1 MKKNKDK
8 SIKFTKAKLHSLKHT
23 EKLQKYFDLQCQGLC
38 IFVHPEPS
46 LVKSYY
52 ANWGVSKI
60 DADGKKRTSGRYK
73 YICRLDEKPLDV
85 VKRLVTMKLQE
96 WKKTNSTSSKIKTIQ
111 TLVEN
116 YKASAADGYRIKS
129 KGAKLKYKGV
139 TTKHYIQC
147 LDAYVLGIT
156 EKQQI
161 LDRLN
166 NPYRLA
172 DNNYYT
178 KKLQELP
185 LKDVTRSDIE
195 IWHRRLEDTPTAAN
209 RALAALSVVFEWDA
223 AKLNPMFKGVNPCLR
238 ISKFKETKDKKYID
252 NFEKVIEITKYTE
265 EQQWRDPHF
274 LTFYRL
280 LMEEGERISDHH
292 GLQWKKPINKTDEKE
307 CTGWIDFR
315 RKTIWLKDTKNREPA
330 EVEITDEMFVMLQK
344 LQNLISEENTNASFA
359 VGSKWVFPRPTD
371 PTKHV
376 NNSSY
381 RVKLRNFHYKM
392 GLTTRE
398 HIRGTGQRKVY
409 KYTNHLTLK
418 HLRKT
423 FVTYYGRDKGL
434 EAASIRMRHSSMEI
448 TKNHYYTEDKEEL
461 KTKTSIYKTNQNVVN
476 FKKAGNDEE

>member
-1 MKKNKDK
+1 M
-8 SIKFTKAKLHSLKHT
+8 
-23 EKLQKYFDLQCQGLC
+23 Y
-38 IFVHPEPS
+38 
-46 LVKSYY
+46 
-52 ANWGVSKI
+52 
-60 DADGKKRTSGRYK
+60 
-73 YICRLDEKPLDV
+73 
-85 VKRLVTMKLQE
+85 
-96 WKKTNSTSSKIKTIQ
+96 
-111 TLVEN
+111 
-116 YKASAADGYRIKS
+116 
-129 KGAKLKYKGV
+129 
-139 TTKHYIQC
+139 
-147 LDAYVLGIT
+147 
-156 EKQQI
+156 
-161 LDRLN
+161 RLN
-166 NPYRLA
+166 NKKKLA

-344 LQNLISEENTNASFA
+344 LQNLISDENTNASFA

-371 PTKHV
+371 PTKHI

-461 KTKTSIYKTNQNVVN
+461 KTKTSIYKTNQNVVS

>member
-1 MKKNKDK
+1 
-8 SIKFTKAKLHSLKHT
+8 
-23 EKLQKYFDLQCQGLC
+23 
-38 IFVHPEPS
+38 
-46 LVKSYY
+46 
-52 ANWGVSKI
+52 
-60 DADGKKRTSGRYK
+60 
-73 YICRLDEKPLDV
+73 
-85 VKRLVTMKLQE
+85 MKLPD
-96 WKKTNSTSSKIKTIQ
+96 WKKTNSTSSKIKTIK
-111 TLVEN
+111 TFVEA
-116 YKASAADGYRIKS
+116 YKASAAGGYRIKS
-129 KGAKLKYKGV
+129 KGSKLKYKNV
-139 TTKHYIQC
+139 TTNHYIQV
-147 LDAYVLGIT
+147 LDTYVLAET

-161 LDRLN
+161 LERLN
-166 NPYRLA
+166 NPKKLA
-172 DNNYYT
+172 ENNYYT
-178 KKLQELP
+178 KKLHELP

-195 IWHRRLEDTPTAAN
+195 IWHQKLEDTPTAAN

-223 AKLNPMFKGVNPCLR
+223 AELNPMFKGVNPCLL

-252 NFEKVIEITKYTE
+252 NFEKVLEITKYTE

-344 LQNLISEENTNASFA
+344 LQNLISDENTNASFA

-398 HIRGTGQRKVY
+398 HIRVQDR
-409 KYTNHLTLK
+409 
-418 HLRKT
+418 
-423 FVTYYGRDKGL
+423 GRF
-434 EAASIRMRHSSMEI
+434 INI
-448 TKNHYYTEDKEEL
+448 QT
-461 KTKTSIYKTNQNVVN
+461 I
-476 FKKAGNDEE
+476 

>member
-1 MKKNKDK
+1 
-8 SIKFTKAKLHSLKHT
+8 
-23 EKLQKYFDLQCQGLC
+23 
-38 IFVHPEPS
+38 
-46 LVKSYY
+46 
-52 ANWGVSKI
+52 
-60 DADGKKRTSGRYK
+60 
-73 YICRLDEKPLDV
+73 
-85 VKRLVTMKLQE
+85 MKLQE

-147 LDAYVLGIT
+147 LDAYVLAIT

-166 NPYRLA
+166 NPYKLA

-252 NFEKVIEITKYTE
+252 NFEKVLEITKYTE

-344 LQNLISEENTNASFA
+344 LQNLISDENTNASFA

-371 PTKHV
+371 PTKHI

-423 FVTYYGRDKGL
+423 KFYSGNERDTGDHHILFDWIESIIVEAVESMSRWTNSAYNESPDSSKKFTVADYWGMYYDQGGGAVLHNHWPYPLSFGYYLRTPEGSSPLIIDDKSIQVVEGRLIIFAGHQSH
-434 EAASIRMRHSSMEI
+434 EVPESEIRGRSMI
-448 TKNHYYTEDKEEL
+448 
-461 KTKTSIYKTNQNVVN
+461 
-476 FKKAGNDEE
+476 AGNISYRGVI